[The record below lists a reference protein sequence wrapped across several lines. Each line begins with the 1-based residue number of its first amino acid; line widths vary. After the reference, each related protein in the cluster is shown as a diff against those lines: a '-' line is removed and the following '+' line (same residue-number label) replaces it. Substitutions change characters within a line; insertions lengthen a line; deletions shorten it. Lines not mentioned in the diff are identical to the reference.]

1 MKSRSLLALAVMAV
15 ASTACYHQVVNTGRP
30 ASTTVVDK
38 PWVPTFIF
46 GLVEAKPIDVR
57 AQCPQGVAVVTTEQS
72 FLNGLVG
79 GLTLGIFTPQ
89 HVTVTCASGTALLP
103 DHHAEIHVAAT
114 ATAAERDAAM
124 QRAVSQALA
133 NDEIVVVRF

>member
-1 MKSRSLLALAVMAV
+1 MKGRQLLALAAMAV
-15 ASTACYHQVVNTGRP
+15 ASTACYHQVVNTGRA

-57 AQCPQGVAVVTTEQS
+57 AQCSQGVAVVTTEQS

-79 GLTLGIFTPQ
+79 ALTVGIFTPQ
-89 HVTVTCASGTALLP
+89 HVTVTCASSTSLLP
-103 DHHAEIHVAAT
+103 DHRTEIHVADT
-114 ATAAERDAAM
+114 ATAAERADALE
-124 QRAVSQALA
+124 RAVTQSRE
-133 NDEIVVVRF
+133 NNETVVVRF